1 MSGPHHTKGLARE
14 GDRPDASSYSRTY
27 WPILSIQRQEVKQ
40 DFWDIQVADT
50 HNYVTED
57 GCVHHNSGKTTGLF
71 FKLAYMA
78 SMQEPSKDGIKR
90 TRAVIVRNTMPQLK
104 DTTLTSW
111 GYWFKD
117 GEAGDWNATDKKFLL
132 RFGNVECEVLFRPL
146 DTPDDVARV
155 LSLEVNFAI
164 FDEFVQIH
172 KEIIEAM
179 SARLGRYKLP
189 DGTKPTVWG
198 MWGSS
203 NPSTE
208 DNWWF
213 DFLHNQNV
221 VERIDISADRDEVVA
236 KNQLEG
242 FTDRKNH
249 YFVQPSGLSPDAENL
264 ENLPGERGYYI
275 NQMEGKSEAWI
286 KQFIDAEWGF
296 SASGKPVVGL
306 FKPDI
311 HIAKRRLS
319 FNPLRPLI
327 VGFDPGLAGSA
338 AIFGQE
344 NHHGQLL
351 VLGELI
357 QSGIGVRRFIREIF
371 KPYVHTNFPG
381 AQIVFAPDPAA
392 NNRTPTDERTVCDI
406 IRTDFHYPVI
416 TETNNRLPLRL
427 EAYDYYCGRLTDEGP
442 AFLVDQAMCP
452 IFIRALKG
460 GWRWELNAKKGD
472 VVKTSDPEKNQYSHP
487 GDAGGYLCRYFHKL
501 AEREIKHRLPL
512 TVRLGQSHGNGYHLR

>member
-1 MSGPHHTKGLARE
+1 MNIIDYTPPPTIKAFIKDHRKGELFYSWVIGPVG
-14 GDRPDASSYSRTY
+14 
-27 WPILSIQRQEVKQ
+27 
-40 DFWDIQVADT
+40 
-50 HNYVTED
+50 
-57 GCVHHNSGKTTGLF
+57 SGKTTGLF
-71 FKLAYMA
+71 FKLCYMA
-78 SMQEPSKDGIKR
+78 AMQEPSRDGIRR

-117 GEAGDWNATDKKFLL
+117 GEAGDWNATDKKFMLK
-132 RFGNVECEVLFRPL
+132 FGDVECEVLFRPL

-213 DFLHNQNV
+213 DYLHNKNI
-221 VERIDISADRDEVVA
+221 VERLNIYEDRAERLLQNDAD
-236 KNQLEG
+236 G
-242 FTDRKNH
+242 YIDRKAH
-249 YFVQPSGLSPDAENL
+249 YFVQPSGLAPDAENL
-264 ENLPGERGYYI
+264 DNLPGERKYYI
-275 NQMEGKSEAWI
+275 NQMEGKSDAWI

-296 SASGKPVVGL
+296 SASGKPVVAL

-311 HIAKRRLS
+311 HVSKRRLP
-319 FNPLRPLI
+319 FNPMRPLV

-351 VLGELI
+351 VLGELV
-357 QSGIGVRRFIREIF
+357 QSGVGATRFLKEIF
-371 KPYVHTNFPG
+371 KPYVHANFPG
-381 AQIVFAPDPAA
+381 AQIIFAPDPAS
-392 NNRTPTDERTVCDI
+392 NNRKDTDEKTVVKI
-406 IRTDFHYPVI
+406 IREHYPVVV
-416 TETNNRLPLRL
+416 ETNNRLPLRL

-442 AFLVDQAMCP
+442 AFLVDGAMCP
-452 IFIRALKG
+452 IFVRALKG
-460 GWRWELNAKKGD
+460 GWRWELNQKKGD
-472 VVKTSDPEKNQYSHP
+472 MSKTSDPEKNQYSHP
-487 GDAGGYLCRYFHKL
+487 GDGGGYLARYFHKL
-501 AEREIKHRLPL
+501 AEREIKQRLPA
-512 TVRLGQSHGNGYHLR
+512 TARISRSYGRSYHAR

>member
-1 MSGPHHTKGLARE
+1 M
-14 GDRPDASSYSRTY
+14 
-27 WPILSIQRQEVKQ
+27 
-40 DFWDIQVADT
+40 
-50 HNYVTED
+50 TED

-71 FKLAYMA
+71 FKLCYMA
-78 SMQEPSKDGIKR
+78 NLQEPSKDGIKR

-132 RFGNVECEVLFRPL
+132 KFGNVECEVLFRPL

-189 DGTKPTVWG
+189 DGTKPTVYG

-208 DNWWF
+208 DNWWY
-213 DFLHNQNV
+213 DYLHDTQV
-221 VERIDISADRDEVVA
+221 VERINVFEDRDARVKQNEID
-236 KNQLEG
+236 G
-242 FTDRKNH
+242 FVDRKAR
-249 YFVQPSGLSPDAENL
+249 YFVQPSGMASDAENL
-264 ENLPGERGYYI
+264 ENLPGGRQYYVD
-275 NQMEGKSEAWI
+275 QMVGKSEAWI

-296 SASGKPVVGL
+296 SAAGKPVVGL

-311 HIAKRRLS
+311 HVSKRRLTY
-319 FNPLRPLI
+319 NPMKPLV

-351 VLGELI
+351 VLGELV
-357 QSGIGVRRFIREIF
+357 QSGIGARRFIREIF
-371 KPYVHTNFPG
+371 KPYIHANFPG
-381 AQIVFAPDPAA
+381 AQIIFAPDPAA
-392 NNRTPTDERTVCDI
+392 NNRAPGDERTICAI
-406 IRTDFHYPVI
+406 IRDEFGYPFVV
-416 TETNNRLPLRL
+416 ETNNRLPLRL
-427 EAYDYYCGRLTDEGP
+427 DAYDYYCGRLTDEGP
-442 AFLVDQAMCP
+442 AFLVDAEMCP
-452 IFIRALKG
+452 IFVRALKG
-460 GWRWELNAKKGD
+460 GWRYELNQKKGD
-472 VVKTSDPEKNQYSHP
+472 IVKGADPEKNQYSHP
-487 GDAGGYLCRYFHKL
+487 GDAGGYLARYFHKL

-512 TVRLGQSHGNGYHLR
+512 NARLAKSFSGGYHAR